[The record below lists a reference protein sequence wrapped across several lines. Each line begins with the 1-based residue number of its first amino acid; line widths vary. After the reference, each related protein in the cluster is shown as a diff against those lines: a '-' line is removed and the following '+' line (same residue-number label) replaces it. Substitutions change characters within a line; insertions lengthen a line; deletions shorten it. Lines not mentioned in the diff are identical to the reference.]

1 MASPNSRSRSSSSPD
16 LTLEDICVEHGIVK
30 QQLEKE
36 CSDEDLFHMKDWF
49 DEWEGVA
56 TYIKLGSITISDI
69 KKESP
74 DSMEDQRL
82 KFLKKWKKRDGP
94 KVTFL
99 LFMESLLEFV
109 GAGAASNAIRMFS
122 KQRSGGE
129 ALLYI
134 FGISCAELPIIIM
147 HACSQL
153 GL

>member
-1 MASPNSRSRSSSSPD
+1 MASPSSSPD
-16 LTLEDICVEHGIVK
+16 LTLEDICAKCGTVK

-49 DEWEGVA
+49 DEWEGIA
-56 TYIKLGSITISDI
+56 TSIKLGSVKISDI

-82 KFLKKWKKRDGP
+82 KFLKKWKRKDGP
-94 KVTFL
+94 KVTYL
-99 LFMESLLEFV
+99 LFMESLLESN
-109 GAGAASNAIRMFS
+109 GAGAASYAIRMFS

-134 FGISCAELPIIIM
+134 FGITCAELPIIIM
-147 HACSQL
+147 HVL
-153 GL
+153 